1 MYNFD
6 EIEFS
11 GFTKHLPIEYKIL
24 EWRLVINR
32 ELYEDKVINFEVFSE
47 MEKMLIGRMTRIRNE
62 FRKQYF
68 YYGDDY

>member
-6 EIEFS
+6 DIEFG

-32 ELYEDKVINFEVFSE
+32 ELYEDKVINF
-47 MEKMLIGRMTRIRNE
+47 
-62 FRKQYF
+62 
-68 YYGDDY
+68 

>member
-6 EIEFS
+6 DIGFS

-47 MEKMLIGRMTRIRNE
+47 MEKLLIGRMTRIRNE
-62 FRKQYF
+62 FRK
-68 YYGDDY
+68 

>member
-6 EIEFS
+6 DIEFG

-47 MEKMLIGRMTRIRNE
+47 MEKLLMGRMTRIRNE
-62 FRKQYF
+62 FRK
-68 YYGDDY
+68 

>member
-11 GFTKHLPIEYKIL
+11 GFTKHLSIEYKIL

-62 FRKQYF
+62 FRK
-68 YYGDDY
+68 

>member
-6 EIEFS
+6 DIEFS
-11 GFTKHLPIEYKIL
+11 GFTKQLPIEYKIL

-47 MEKMLIGRMTRIRNE
+47 MEKMLIGRMTRIRNG
-62 FRKQYF
+62 FRK
-68 YYGDDY
+68 

>member
-1 MYNFD
+1 MLEDDMYNFD
-6 EIEFS
+6 DIEFG

-47 MEKMLIGRMTRIRNE
+47 MEKLLIGRMTRIRNE
-62 FRKQYF
+62 FRK
-68 YYGDDY
+68 

>member
-6 EIEFS
+6 DNEFS

-47 MEKMLIGRMTRIRNE
+47 MEKLLIGRMTRIRNE
-62 FRKQYF
+62 FRK
-68 YYGDDY
+68 